1 MLNRYNR
8 TANIDR
14 LFWQEWQKHQDYLYH
29 CCVKWMGGNSINAED
44 ALSMAMLKAREKVQK
59 CHKTID
65 NFKAWLAK
73 LTYNLC
79 MDLLKQSARY
89 HQKVEDLDLVLS
101 RADGR
106 TQRGDPF
113 FAVAYGELEDFCRL
127 AIDNLPKRLRETF
140 ALFFKE
146 YSYKEIATELSIS
159 EPNVRKRISQGRAI
173 LRERYEE
180 YQKQKEIVIFEE
192 HKVENSPAQELE
204 TEIIATE
211 MPQEAVLSEEKS
223 EPILVEATAEKELG
237 KIETVGY
244 RKQELVA
251 PSVLVKSLR
260 DAKKKHLVEATAE
273 EELGKIETVGYRK
286 QELVAP
292 SVLVKS
298 LRDAKKKHLVEATAE
313 EELGKIET
321 VGYRKQELVAP
332 SVLVKSFKYANKRYK
347 DKTQHKCGL
356 LSTCTNIVPVLLRG
370 RMNISIVGFLLAQQY
385 KEPARGLIHKGLEDI
400 THLYNFGNR
409 KIKALDKQFN
419 WLAADNLLRLS
430 AEKLRYKFCC

>member
-65 NFKAWLAK
+65 NFKAWFAK
-73 LTYNLC
+73 ITYNLC

-140 ALFFKE
+140 ALFIKE
-146 YSYKEIATELSIS
+146 YSYQEIATELSIS

-223 EPILVEATAEKELG
+223 EPILVEATAEEELG

-298 LRDAKKKHLVEATAE
+298 L
-313 EELGKIET
+313 
-321 VGYRKQELVAP
+321 
-332 SVLVKSFKYANKRYK
+332 KYANKRYK

-419 WLAADNLLRLS
+419 WLAADHLLRLS

>member
-65 NFKAWLAK
+65 SFKAWLAK

-223 EPILVEATAEKELG
+223 EPILVEATAE
-237 KIETVGY
+237 
-244 RKQELVA
+244 
-251 PSVLVKSLR
+251 
-260 DAKKKHLVEATAE
+260 

-298 LRDAKKKHLVEATAE
+298 LRDAKKTHLVEATAE
-313 EELGKIET
+313 DLIPLELPENSVELTSGTYQLTGELLWGSGKNSSKI
-321 VGYRKQELVAP
+321 P
-332 SVLVKSFKYANKRYK
+332 FSF
-347 DKTQHKCGL
+347 D
-356 LSTCTNIVPVLLRG
+356 LSIP
-370 RMNISIVGFLLAQQY
+370 
-385 KEPARGLIHKGLEDI
+385 
-400 THLYNFGNR
+400 
-409 KIKALDKQFN
+409 
-419 WLAADNLLRLS
+419 
-430 AEKLRYKFCC
+430 

>member
-1 MLNRYNR
+1 MLKGYKR
-8 TANIDR
+8 TLNIDW
-14 LFWQEWQKHQDYLYH
+14 LFWQEWQKHQEYLYH

-44 ALSMAMLKAREKVQK
+44 ALSMAMLKAREKIQK
-59 CHKTID
+59 CKKTID
-65 NFKAWLAK
+65 NFKAWFAK
-73 LTYNLC
+73 ITYNLC

-140 ALFFKE
+140 ALFIKE
-146 YSYKEIATELSIS
+146 YSYQEIATELSIS

-223 EPILVEATAEKELG
+223 EPILVEATAEK
-237 KIETVGY
+237 
-244 RKQELVA
+244 
-251 PSVLVKSLR
+251 
-260 DAKKKHLVEATAE
+260 
-273 EELGKIETVGYRK
+273 ELGKIETVGYRK

-419 WLAADNLLRLS
+419 WLAADHLLRLS

>member
-223 EPILVEATAEKELG
+223 EPILVEATAE
-237 KIETVGY
+237 
-244 RKQELVA
+244 
-251 PSVLVKSLR
+251 
-260 DAKKKHLVEATAE
+260 

>member
-65 NFKAWLAK
+65 SFKAWFAK

-106 TQRGDPF
+106 TQGGDPF

-223 EPILVEATAEKELG
+223 EPILVEATAE
-237 KIETVGY
+237 
-244 RKQELVA
+244 
-251 PSVLVKSLR
+251 
-260 DAKKKHLVEATAE
+260 

-298 LRDAKKKHLVEATAE
+298 L
-313 EELGKIET
+313 
-321 VGYRKQELVAP
+321 
-332 SVLVKSFKYANKRYK
+332 KYANKRYK

-385 KEPARGLIHKGLEDI
+385 KEPARGLIHKALEDI

-419 WLAADNLLRLS
+419 WLAADHLLRLS

>member
-1 MLNRYNR
+1 MLKGYKR
-8 TANIDR
+8 TLNIDW
-14 LFWQEWQKHQDYLYH
+14 LFWQEWQKHQEYLYH

-65 NFKAWLAK
+65 NFKAWFAK
-73 LTYNLC
+73 ITYNLC

-140 ALFFKE
+140 ALFIKE
-146 YSYKEIATELSIS
+146 YSYQEIATELSIS

-223 EPILVEATAEKELG
+223 EPILVEATAEK
-237 KIETVGY
+237 
-244 RKQELVA
+244 
-251 PSVLVKSLR
+251 
-260 DAKKKHLVEATAE
+260 
-273 EELGKIETVGYRK
+273 ELGKIETVGYRK

-419 WLAADNLLRLS
+419 WLAADHLLRLS

>member
-1 MLNRYNR
+1 MLNEQKTTR
-8 TANIDR
+8 NIDS
-14 LFWQEWQKHQDYLYH
+14 LFWLEWQKHQEYLYR
-29 CCVKWMGGNSINAED
+29 CCVKWMGGNSTSAED
-44 ALSMAMLKAREKVQK
+44 ALSMAMLKAREKIQQSSRRIK
-59 CHKTID
+59 DLKP
-65 NFKAWLAK
+65 WLAK

-106 TQRGDPF
+106 TQGGDPF

-223 EPILVEATAEKELG
+223 EPILVEATAE
-237 KIETVGY
+237 
-244 RKQELVA
+244 
-251 PSVLVKSLR
+251 
-260 DAKKKHLVEATAE
+260 
-273 EELGKIETVGYRK
+273 EELGKIETFGYRK

-385 KEPARGLIHKGLEDI
+385 KEPARGLIHKALEDI

>member
-1 MLNRYNR
+1 M
-8 TANIDR
+8 
-14 LFWQEWQKHQDYLYH
+14 
-29 CCVKWMGGNSINAED
+29 
-44 ALSMAMLKAREKVQK
+44 
-59 CHKTID
+59 
-65 NFKAWLAK
+65 
-73 LTYNLC
+73 
-79 MDLLKQSARY
+79 
-89 HQKVEDLDLVLS
+89 VLS

-113 FAVAYGELEDFCRL
+113 FAVAYGELEDFCPL

-223 EPILVEATAEKELG
+223 EPILVEATAE
-237 KIETVGY
+237 
-244 RKQELVA
+244 
-251 PSVLVKSLR
+251 
-260 DAKKKHLVEATAE
+260 

-298 LRDAKKKHLVEATAE
+298 LRDAKKTHLVEATAE
-313 EELGKIET
+313 DLIPLELPENSVELTSGTYQLTGELLWGSGKNSSKI
-321 VGYRKQELVAP
+321 P
-332 SVLVKSFKYANKRYK
+332 FSF
-347 DKTQHKCGL
+347 D
-356 LSTCTNIVPVLLRG
+356 LSIP
-370 RMNISIVGFLLAQQY
+370 
-385 KEPARGLIHKGLEDI
+385 
-400 THLYNFGNR
+400 
-409 KIKALDKQFN
+409 
-419 WLAADNLLRLS
+419 
-430 AEKLRYKFCC
+430 